1 MKTFSGEIG
10 AALSAFAVLFGL
22 AAIAFFVAFLL
33 SRSWIDLAVVGVF
46 SLVSLVLW
54 QLSMRRTVLAGP
66 AVRARG
72 SVRRRRGASPHERV
86 KRPLR
91 ALRQDRR

>member
-1 MKTFSGEIG
+1 VKTFSGEIG

-72 SVRRRRGASPHERV
+72 SVRRRRGDSSPER
-86 KRPLR
+86 LT
-91 ALRQDRR
+91 RRLVSRR